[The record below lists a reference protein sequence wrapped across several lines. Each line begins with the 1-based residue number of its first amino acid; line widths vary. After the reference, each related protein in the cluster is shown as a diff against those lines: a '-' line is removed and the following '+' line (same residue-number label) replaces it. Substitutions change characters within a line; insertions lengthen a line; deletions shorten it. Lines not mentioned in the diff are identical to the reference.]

1 MTIKS
6 TINQEYLLSQ
16 IAKIF
21 STVVSLEV
29 CKRSEI
35 LISESRPVGKAL
47 QANEKLYYNK
57 YATAVCES
65 LSVYLKKKKIKQ
77 FLLNRDK
84 ENDKSYDFILRGKED
99 VKISLNKKSIEVRDI
114 IPQRLMKICGI
125 RGNSTMHRTYTASYS
140 EIVTNAYEKISEYE
154 RYSEIPDGRK
164 TKYVIQPIR
173 DLFVDT
179 MAKKRKIAPV
189 LFKHLFSETDRIVVD
204 IKKTGF
210 AVYDFSR
217 QLEEPKSYNITTDDD
232 DPSTLTISF
241 DNDAVFRL
249 QLRTNATA
257 VKEHL
262 SLKFNTAFENMDDIC
277 TVHSTVF

>member
-1 MTIKS
+1 MTLKA

-21 STVVSLEV
+21 STMVSLEV

-35 LISESRPVGKAL
+35 LISENRSVGKAL
-47 QANEKLYYNK
+47 EANEKLYYNK

-65 LSVYLKKKKIKQ
+65 LNVYLKKKKIKQ
-77 FLLNRDK
+77 FVLNRDK
-84 ENDKSYDFILRGKED
+84 EKDKSYDFILRGKED
-99 VKISLNKKSIEVRDI
+99 TKISLNSKSIEVKDI

-125 RGNSTMHRTYTASYS
+125 RGNSTMHRQYTASYA
-140 EIVTNAYEKISEYE
+140 EITSTAYEKISRYE
-154 RYSEIPDGRK
+154 RYSEIPDGK
-164 TKYVIQPIR
+164 KNKYLIAPIR
-173 DLFVDT
+173 DLFVTT
-179 MAKKRKIAPV
+179 MTKKRKITPI

-210 AVYDFSR
+210 TVYDFSR
-217 QLEEPKSYNITTDDD
+217 QLEEPESYNITTDDD
-232 DPSTLTISF
+232 DPTSLTITF
-241 DNDAVFRL
+241 NNDAVFRL
-249 QLRTNATA
+249 ELRTNAVQ

-262 SLKFNTAFENMDDIC
+262 SLKFRTTFENMDDTC